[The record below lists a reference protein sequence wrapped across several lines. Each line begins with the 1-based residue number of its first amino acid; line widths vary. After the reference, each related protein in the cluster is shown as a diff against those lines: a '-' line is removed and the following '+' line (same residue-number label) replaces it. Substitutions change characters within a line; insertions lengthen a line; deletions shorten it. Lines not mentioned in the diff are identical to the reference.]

1 VITFTKT
8 EWTIYGSERETRL
21 RWERDAIPLMNG
33 LIQNNEM
40 LDNNYI
46 SIKVKI
52 VIIEQMKFNAF
63 TLNIE
68 KDTYSCYL
76 KSLPF

>member
-1 VITFTKT
+1 
-8 EWTIYGSERETRL
+8 
-21 RWERDAIPLMNG
+21 MNG

-63 TLNIE
+63 TLDIE

-76 KSLPF
+76 KSLRF

>member
-1 VITFTKT
+1 
-8 EWTIYGSERETRL
+8 
-21 RWERDAIPLMNG
+21 MNG